1 MGEPTMK
8 KKLYWL
14 IKGHNSLEIFFEMK
28 VGIGQ
33 FTSDQIHHLLKA
45 LAAKAGLTYSEIVGA
60 YATRRTKIAND
71 LLAVRVDYPVVMC
84 GTNPYF
90 TATVVDQNG
99 KIIPKPKR
107 P

>member
-1 MGEPTMK
+1 VK

-14 IKGHNSLEIFFEMK
+14 IEGHDSFKIFFKMK

-33 FTSDQIHHLLKA
+33 FTSDQLDHLLKA
-45 LAAKAGLTYSEIVGA
+45 LAPKAGLSYSEIVGA

-71 LLAVRVDYPVVMC
+71 LLAVHSDYPMVMC

-90 TATVVDQNG
+90 TATVVDESG
-99 KIIPKPKR
+99 KTVPKPKL

>member
-1 MGEPTMK
+1 
-8 KKLYWL
+8 
-14 IKGHNSLEIFFEMK
+14 MK

-33 FTSDQIHHLLKA
+33 FTSDQIDYLLKA

-71 LLAVRVDYPVVMC
+71 LLAVHADYPMVMC

-90 TATVVDQNG
+90 TATIVDENG
-99 KIIPKPKR
+99 KVVSKPKR

>member
-1 MGEPTMK
+1 VK

-14 IKGHNSLEIFFEMK
+14 IEGHDSFKIIFQMK

-33 FTSDQIHHLLKA
+33 FTSAQLDGLLKA

-71 LLAVRVDYPVVMC
+71 LLAVHVDYPMVMC
-84 GTNPYF
+84 GSNPCF
-90 TATVVDQNG
+90 TATVVDENG
-99 KIIPKPKR
+99 KIVPR
-107 P
+107 S

>member
-1 MGEPTMK
+1 M

-14 IKGHNSLEIFFEMK
+14 IEGHDSFKTFFEMK

-33 FTSDQIHHLLKA
+33 FTSDQIDQLLKA
-45 LAAKAGLTYSEIVGA
+45 LVAKAGLTYSEIVSA
-60 YATRRTKIAND
+60 YATRRTKIANN
-71 LLAVRVDYPVVMC
+71 LLAVHTDYPMAMC

-90 TATVVDQNG
+90 TATVVDENG
-99 KIIPKPKR
+99 KIVSKPKR